1 MTQPLMHAG
10 LHRCLPP
17 FLLHATLYPLSV
29 PLSAQRSANNAAS
42 FRGGGRRRTEDAA
55 LLKKTSLPL
64 REWGEEEGR
73 EGGGVK
79 ERVDWDGTTTFA
91 EESIFC
97 IGRAPSAS
105 QSSSSVGALRGL
117 PHNGS
122 GSVFGF
128 VQGYPQFDVG
138 SGIQLD
144 GRRELGCD
152 FLISV

>member
-1 MTQPLMHAG
+1 MNDAAFDACRPPP
-10 LHRCLPP
+10 LPP
-17 FLLHATLYPLSV
+17 SLPSSCNFIPIECSAVSSAVRKQCRLLS
-29 PLSAQRSANNAAS
+29 RS
-42 FRGGGRRRTEDAA
+42 RKRTEDAA

-64 REWGEEEGR
+64 REWGE
-73 EGGGVK
+73 GGGVK
-79 ERVDWDGTTTFA
+79 ERVDWDGTTTLA

-97 IGRAPSAS
+97 SIGREPSAS
-105 QSSSSVGALRGL
+105 QSSSSVGALRGI

-144 GRRELGCD
+144 G
-152 FLISV
+152 S

>member
-1 MTQPLMHAG
+1 MHAG

-42 FRGGGRRRTEDAA
+42 FRGGGRGRTEDAA

-64 REWGEEEGR
+64 REWGE
-73 EGGGVK
+73 GGGVK
-79 ERVDWDGTTTFA
+79 ERVDWDGTTTLA

-97 IGRAPSAS
+97 SIGREPSAS
-105 QSSSSVGALRGL
+105 QSSSSVGALRGI

-144 GRRELGCD
+144 G
-152 FLISV
+152 S

>member
-1 MTQPLMHAG
+1 M
-10 LHRCLPP
+10 
-17 FLLHATLYPLSV
+17 
-29 PLSAQRSANNAAS
+29 
-42 FRGGGRRRTEDAA
+42 
-55 LLKKTSLPL
+55 LKKTSLPL
-64 REWGEEEGR
+64 REWGEEEG

-105 QSSSSVGALRGL
+105 QSSSSVGALQGL

-144 GRRELGCD
+144 GSKVGGGSLD
-152 FLISV
+152 AIFSFLSDARPSC